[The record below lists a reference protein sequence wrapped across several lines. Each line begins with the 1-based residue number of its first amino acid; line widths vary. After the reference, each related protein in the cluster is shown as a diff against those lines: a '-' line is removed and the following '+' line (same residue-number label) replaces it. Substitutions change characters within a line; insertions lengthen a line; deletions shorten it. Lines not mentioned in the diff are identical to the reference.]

1 VREAERRVAELQ
13 AELAREP
20 ETVPRTEV
28 EPDLRLRQLQ
38 EAEINAARQVAALRA
53 QLATMRR
60 TANSLA
66 LASRRM
72 PSKLDR
78 LQRLLDRAELG
89 KTAYQ
94 NILAQLET
102 ARLNEAMKQADAY
115 IIDHAANPD
124 EISPKLGRMLAFAFL
139 LGIVCGIVLAM
150 VLEALDDTFHTPD
163 DITAYTDV
171 TFLGIVPLLEEPGP
185 GLVAASAPKS
195 PPAEAY
201 RTLRSNIRFAQL
213 DSPARTFLVTSAGA
227 GEGKTLTTANLAA
240 VFAQAGQEVLLVDTD
255 LRRPSLHRLLNLSAE
270 HGLTNVLM
278 GEATLEE
285 VTQDTE
291 IPGLRV
297 VTTGPLPPNPAEL
310 IESRHMTAV
319 IERAREMADVV
330 FFDSPPAIILTDA
343 VILSS
348 KVERTLLVAEAGQ
361 VSRDAFN
368 EMCRMIRNARGEILG
383 VVLNKLRLS
392 ASDYYYYYYY
402 YDYSHSAPRR
412 DSGPSGAATPGGN
425 QGLVRPEAP
434 TVLDTLFGEEPPTS
448 GPPRQGAAV
457 TPTPDDAML
466 LPGEE
471 PRPAAGATPARPTDD
486 GRPAAMPPGT
496 RRWRFNGRSFRAETP
511 NGDGT
516 ARRGNDTPTGPAEG
530 GPGPEDGAQT
540 PPAANGSS
548 ANADRSIL
556 EDLFGES
563 EDEK

>member
-1 VREAERRVAELQ
+1 MEPGLRRFDVRDYLRIVTKRKWFIILVALAATIIGGLYAVSYPKTYRAATTVLVRRQAKPTVWIGDRASPATEPIDLALETQANIARSTDCADRAAKALAARTTGDRIQTSANEITASVSAVPREPEQIRIEAVHRLSNYAVDFANEVAEAFVAMNSNLRQRDARIAKEFLVEALRRAKVTLDEAQAQAAAYQESIGIIVPKAEGELHVTQLYAYRDTVRKTDAELASSEAQLASVRRQLRGVQPFTKSRIDSPNPAREVLLRQIEAEQISLAQLRARYTGSWPAVREAERRVAELQ

-124 EISPKLGRMLAFAFL
+124 EISPKLGQMLAWAFL

-150 VLEALDDTFHTPD
+150 ALEALDDTFHTPD

-227 GEGKTLTTANLAA
+227 GE
-240 VFAQAGQEVLLVDTD
+240 
-255 LRRPSLHRLLNLSAE
+255 
-270 HGLTNVLM
+270 
-278 GEATLEE
+278 
-285 VTQDTE
+285 
-291 IPGLRV
+291 
-297 VTTGPLPPNPAEL
+297 
-310 IESRHMTAV
+310 
-319 IERAREMADVV
+319 
-330 FFDSPPAIILTDA
+330 
-343 VILSS
+343 
-348 KVERTLLVAEAGQ
+348 
-361 VSRDAFN
+361 
-368 EMCRMIRNARGEILG
+368 
-383 VVLNKLRLS
+383 
-392 ASDYYYYYYY
+392 
-402 YDYSHSAPRR
+402 
-412 DSGPSGAATPGGN
+412 
-425 QGLVRPEAP
+425 
-434 TVLDTLFGEEPPTS
+434 
-448 GPPRQGAAV
+448 
-457 TPTPDDAML
+457 
-466 LPGEE
+466 
-471 PRPAAGATPARPTDD
+471 
-486 GRPAAMPPGT
+486 
-496 RRWRFNGRSFRAETP
+496 
-511 NGDGT
+511 
-516 ARRGNDTPTGPAEG
+516 ARR
-530 GPGPEDGAQT
+530 
-540 PPAANGSS
+540 
-548 ANADRSIL
+548 
-556 EDLFGES
+556 
-563 EDEK
+563 